1 MIKCQVQGKHSSD
14 QVPRAESLP
23 IPDLSQSGK
32 LRQSH
37 LSKMQLSIQQCCN
50 AQKPNS
56 SFIIGIMH
64 GIPAKTFFQLHE
76 SLIWWHLNFTSASQG
91 RIWWQIHSP
100 RNKWICMNLL
110 GKCSFTGVCMR
121 TETDQLLQLQMH
133 GCKCQMLARAPS
145 IQWMLHLALLKQG
158 CQADCR
164 ALASTGPVALGKWSI
179 FAMVLASLP
188 RMSPSAC
195 SPWLHCK
202 RRGHWPSRGSL
213 ANSYWVAVPSKWHIG
228 AKRQG
233 SRLGQ

>member
-1 MIKCQVQGKHSSD
+1 MPSAGKAFQRSSAQGRKFAHTRPQSIRKIKAITLKQNATKYSAMLQCSETKLFIHHWNHAWHSSKD
-14 QVPRAESLP
+14 
-23 IPDLSQSGK
+23 
-32 LRQSH
+32 
-37 LSKMQLSIQQCCN
+37 
-50 AQKPNS
+50 
-56 SFIIGIMH
+56 
-64 GIPAKTFFQLHE
+64 FFSTSWIFDMVTLE
-76 SLIWWHLNFTSASQG
+76 FTSASQG

-133 GCKCQMLARAPS
+133 GCKCQMLPRAPS

-179 FAMVLASLP
+179 FAMALASLP
-188 RMSPSAC
+188 QMSPSAC

-228 AKRQG
+228 AKWQG